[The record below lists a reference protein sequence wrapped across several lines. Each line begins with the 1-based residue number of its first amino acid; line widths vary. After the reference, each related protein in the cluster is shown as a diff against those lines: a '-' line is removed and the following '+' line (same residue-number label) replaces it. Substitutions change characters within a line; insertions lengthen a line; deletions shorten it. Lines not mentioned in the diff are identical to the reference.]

1 MFEKIRSELSLW
13 KEMFGA
19 SMVAFSFKKWEEE
32 IDAAEKEIEK
42 LKTENMA
49 CVVSQAQFDRME
61 MLANTFQANLY
72 DAQKENQQL
81 RKELAE
87 AKYKR
92 RVQCFRVDFGADD
105 FNVTAL

>member
-42 LKTENMA
+42 LKTEA
-49 CVVSQAQFDRME
+49 V
-61 MLANTFQANLY
+61 
-72 DAQKENQQL
+72 DAKNRNFENQYFEEKRKVEEL

-105 FNVTAL
+105 FKVTAL